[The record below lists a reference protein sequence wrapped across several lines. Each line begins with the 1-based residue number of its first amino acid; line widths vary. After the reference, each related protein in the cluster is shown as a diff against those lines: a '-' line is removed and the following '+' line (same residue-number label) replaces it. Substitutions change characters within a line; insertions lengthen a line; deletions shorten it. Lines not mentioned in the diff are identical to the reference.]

1 MSFESDDFNSNT
13 LDLRWKFVGPVGDGT
28 YTLTGAGSE
37 DAYLE
42 LFVPARTSHNPWRSS
57 NNSVRAMQPATDED
71 FELEVKFASQPSQSY
86 QMQGILVEEDAD
98 NWIRFDTYHD
108 GSNLKLFAATTL
120 NGNSQVKL
128 NQVITPGTDAY
139 LRVMRQ
145 GNTWTLFYSSDGNSW
160 TNAGSFNQE
169 LTVSAVGTFAANH
182 AFSGS
187 PPEFTAQVDYFFNT
201 AVPIIPEDESTGSVT
216 TNQPLIANDDSGPVI
231 DVWYGSDQIFGNI
244 GRPQNWV
251 NVLGNVSD
259 PDGLASLTYS
269 LNDGPQIPLTIGKN
283 SIEESPRLIS
293 PGDFNIDIAYSDL
306 DGSPV
311 NDSVLIEATDLF
323 GNSSTKTVMID
334 YESSNVW
341 PDHYSIDWS
350 SITNIRDVAQVVDG
364 LWAIEE
370 DSVRTTEPGY
380 DRFIAIGETSWEDYE
395 VQVPITINNVGQ
407 PNGRDGV
414 GVGIMMR
421 WTGHTDIP
429 LSGLQPK
436 SGWRPLGGIGWFRN
450 NRLRINATNGVTN
463 GTSNKTLQVG
473 VTYNFKMRVETV
485 SGIGGLY
492 SLKVWEVGQPEPSSW
507 DVQRQEDFSGPQSG
521 SAVLIANKHDASF
534 GDVIINPLN
543 GSNDVAIINGSDSN
557 NVLIGVALSDTN
569 PGEGEI
575 DTLIGRGGADNFIL
589 GDSTKT
595 YYNDGNPNNSGLSDY
610 ALITDFSIA
619 QQDVISLYGSSTD
632 YLLGASPQGLP
643 SGTAIFD
650 SQGNELIAIIQG
662 DSSLELGGSS
672 FKYLSI

>member
-13 LDLRWKFVGPVGDGT
+13 LDLRWRFVDPVGDGT
-28 YTLTGAGSE
+28 HTLTGAGSE

-128 NQVITPGTDAY
+128 NQVITPGTAAY

-145 GNTWTLFYSSDGNSW
+145 GNTWILFYSSDGNSW
-160 TNAGSFNQE
+160 TNAGNFNQE

-201 AVPIIPEDESTGSVT
+201 AAPIIPEDETTGSGT

-259 PDGLASLTYS
+259 PDGVASLSYS
-269 LNDGPQIPLTIGKN
+269 FNDGPQIPLTIGTN
-283 SIEESPRLIS
+283 SIETRRLIS
-293 PGDFNIDIAYSDL
+293 PGDFNIELAYSDL
-306 DGSPV
+306 NGSSIDDRV
-311 NDSVLIEATDLF
+311 QIFATDTL
-323 GNSSTKTVMID
+323 GNSSTTSVVID
-334 YESSNVW
+334 YESSHVW
-341 PDHYSIDWS
+341 PDHYLIDWNS
-350 SITNIRDVAQVVDG
+350 VTNIRDVAQVVDG
-364 LWAIEE
+364 HWAIEG
-370 DSVRTTEPGY
+370 DSVRTIEPGY
-380 DRFIAIGETSWEDYE
+380 DRLISIGETSWENYE
-395 VQVPITINNVGQ
+395 VQVPITINNLGQ
-407 PNGRDGV
+407 SNGRDGT

-429 LSGLQPK
+429 VSGWQPK
-436 SGWRPLGGIGWFRN
+436 SGWRPLGAIAWYRN
-450 NRLRINATNGVTN
+450 NRLSITGTNGITN
-463 GTSNKTLQVG
+463 STSNKTLQEG

-485 SGIGGLY
+485 SGIGNLY
-492 SLKVWEVGQPEPSSW
+492 SLKTWEAGQPEPSSW

-521 SAVLIANKHDASF
+521 SVVLIAHEHDASF
-534 GDVIINPLN
+534 GDFVINPLN
-543 GSNDVAIINGSDSN
+543 DVNDMAILIGSDIN
-557 NVLIGVALSDTN
+557 DVLIGVDLSHTN

-575 DTLIGRGGADNFIL
+575 DTLTGRGGADNFIL
-589 GDSTKT
+589 GDSTKV
-595 YYNDGNPNNSGLSDY
+595 YYDDGNPNNSGLSDY
-610 ALITDFSIA
+610 VLITDFSIA
-619 QQDVISLYGSSTD
+619 QQDFISLYGSSTN

-643 SGTAIFD
+643 SGTAIFQD
-650 SQGNELIAIIQG
+650 STENELIAIIQG
-662 DSSLELGGSS
+662 NIPLELESSS
-672 FKYLSI
+672 FRFV